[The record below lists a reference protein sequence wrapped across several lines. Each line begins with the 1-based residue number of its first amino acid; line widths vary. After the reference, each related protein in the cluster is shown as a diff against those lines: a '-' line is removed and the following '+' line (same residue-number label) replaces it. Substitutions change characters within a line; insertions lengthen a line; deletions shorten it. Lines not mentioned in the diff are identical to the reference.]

1 MIDYDP
7 FAPEVMDDPQPWY
20 RRLRDESPVHY
31 MPKYDAWALSRFAD
45 VWECSSHPAFSTAR
59 GTTPSQVLTK
69 VQPVTPMLNLMDPPE
84 HTQLRSRLRDVF
96 MPKPVAKL
104 EAPARAIARASIE
117 AGLERGELDV
127 IGDFTAQLSV
137 RITCQAIGLPVEDA
151 DLLLSLV
158 NRFFAREPG
167 VDGITPDGL
176 AAAQELID
184 YGVRLVRARRAA
196 GHPYQDAVD
205 MFCTVEVGGRRL
217 ADEEIASHLSMLVIG
232 GSETFP
238 KTFANAVLR
247 LAEHPD
253 QRADV
258 AADPS
263 LVPHAYQES
272 LRYDMPTQFLC
283 RTLTE
288 DVELHGRMMR
298 AGQGVCF
305 LYASA
310 NHDEREFPDPDRFDI
325 RRRARR
331 ILSFGAGTHTC
342 LGLHVARL
350 EGRVCLEELLARI
363 PEYEVDLARAERIR
377 TEFVQGFTALPIR
390 FQARRG

>member
-1 MIDYDP
+1 MLDYDP
-7 FAPEVMDDPQPWY
+7 FAPAVMDDPLPFY
-20 RRLRDESPVHY
+20 RRLRDESPAHY
-31 MPKYDAWALSRFAD
+31 LAKYDAWALSRFAD
-45 VWECSSHPAFSTAR
+45 VWECSGHPAFSTAS

-84 HTQLRSRLRDVF
+84 HTQLRNRLRAVF

-104 EAPARAIARASIE
+104 EAPARAIARECLDA
-117 AGLERGELDV
+117 ALERGTLDV
-127 IGDFTAQLSV
+127 IGEFTGRLSV
-137 RITCQAIGLPVEDA
+137 RVTCLSLGLPESDA

-167 VDGITPDGL
+167 VDGMTPDGL
-176 AAAQELID
+176 AAAQEMIE
-184 YGVRLVRARRAA
+184 YGVALVRARRAA
-196 GHPYQDAVD
+196 GHPAEDAVD
-205 MFCTVEVGGRRL
+205 LFCSAEIGGRRL
-217 ADEEIASHLSMLVIG
+217 GDEEIASHLSMLVIG

-253 QRADV
+253 QRAAL
-258 AADPS
+258 AADPA
-263 LVPHAYQES
+263 LAPHAYQES

-283 RTLTE
+283 RTLTA
-288 DVELHGRMMR
+288 DVERHGQVMR

-310 NHDEREFPDPDRFDI
+310 NHDEREFPEPERFDI
-325 RRRARR
+325 QRRARR

-363 PEYEVDLARAERIR
+363 PEYEVDLAGAERVR
-377 TEFVQGFTALPIR
+377 TEFVQGFAALPIR
-390 FQARRG
+390 FRAS

>member
-1 MIDYDP
+1 MVDYDP
-7 FAPEVMDDPQPWY
+7 FAPAVMDDPQPFY
-20 RRLRDESPVHY
+20 RRLRDEAPACY
-31 MPKYDAWALSRFAD
+31 LPKYDAWALSRFAD
-45 VWECSSHPAFSTAR
+45 VWECSSHPAFSVAK

-84 HTQLRSRLRDVF
+84 HTVLRNRLRDVF
-96 MPKPVAKL
+96 MPKPVARL
-104 EAPARAIARASIE
+104 EAPARAIARACLE
-117 AGLERGELDV
+117 PALERGELDV
-127 IGDFTAQLSV
+127 IGDFAGRLSV
-137 RITCQAIGLPVEDA
+137 RITCLSLGLPEGDA
-151 DLLLSLV
+151 DLLASLV
-158 NRFFAREPG
+158 HRFFAREPG
-167 VDGITPDGL
+167 VDGMTADGL
-176 AAAQELID
+176 AAARELID
-184 YGVRLVRARRAA
+184 YGVALVRERRAA
-196 GHPYQDAVD
+196 GHPAQDAVD
-205 MFCTVEVGGRRL
+205 MFCTVEIGGRRL

-253 QRADV
+253 QRA
-258 AADPS
+258 ALASDPS
-263 LVPHAYQES
+263 LAPYAYQES

-288 DVELHGRMMR
+288 DVERHGQRMR

-310 NHDEREFPDPDRFDI
+310 NHDEREFPDPERFDI
-325 RRRARR
+325 QRRARR

-350 EGRVCLEELLARI
+350 EGRVCLEELLARV
-363 PEYEVDLARAERIR
+363 PEYHLDLARAERVR
-377 TEFVQGFTALPIR
+377 TEFVQGFVSLPIR
-390 FQARRG
+390 FPAR

>member
-1 MIDYDP
+1 MVDYDP
-7 FAPEVMDDPQPWY
+7 FAPAVMDDPQPFY
-20 RRLRDESPVHY
+20 RRLRDEAPVHHLA
-31 MPKYDAWALSRFAD
+31 KYDAWALSRFAD
-45 VWECSSHPAFSTAR
+45 VWECSAHPAFSAAR

-104 EAPARAIARASIE
+104 EAPARAIARACLD
-117 AGLERGELDV
+117 AALGRGELDV
-127 IGDFTAQLSV
+127 IGDFTGRLSV
-137 RITCQAIGLPVEDA
+137 RVTCLSLGLPESDA
-151 DLLLSLV
+151 DLLASFV

-167 VDGITPDGL
+167 VDGMTSDGL
-176 AAAQELID
+176 AAAQELIE
-184 YGVRLVRARRAA
+184 YGVALVRARRAA
-196 GHPYQDAVD
+196 GHPAQDAVD
-205 MFCTVEVGGRRL
+205 MFCTVEIGGRRL

-253 QRADV
+253 QRAAV

-263 LVPHAYQES
+263 LAPHAYQES

-283 RTLTE
+283 RTLTA
-288 DVELHGRMMR
+288 DVERHGVTMR

-310 NHDEREFPDPDRFDI
+310 NHDEREFPDPDRFDVQ
-325 RRRARR
+325 RRARR

-363 PEYEVDLARAERIR
+363 PEYEVDLAGAERVR
-377 TEFVQGFTALPIR
+377 TEFVQGFATLPIR
-390 FQARRG
+390 FAAR

>member
-1 MIDYDP
+1 VLDYDP
-7 FAPEVMDDPQPWY
+7 FAPAVMDDPQPFY
-20 RRLRDESPVHY
+20 RRLRDEAPAHY

-45 VWECSSHPAFSTAR
+45 VWECSAHPAFSVAK

-84 HTQLRSRLRDVF
+84 HTVLRNRLRDVF
-96 MPKPVAKL
+96 MPKPVARL
-104 EAPARAIARASIE
+104 EGPARAIARAC
-117 AGLERGELDV
+117 LEPALARGELDV
-127 IGDFTAQLSV
+127 IGDFAGRLSV
-137 RITCQAIGLPVEDA
+137 RITCLSLGLPESDA
-151 DLLLSLV
+151 DLLASLV
-158 NRFFAREPG
+158 HRFFAREPG
-167 VDGITPDGL
+167 VDGMTPDGL

-184 YGVRLVRARRAA
+184 YGVALVRERRAA
-196 GHPYQDAVD
+196 GHPAQDAVD
-205 MFCTVEVGGRRL
+205 LFCTVEIGGRRL

-238 KTFANAVLR
+238 KTFANAVRR

-253 QRADV
+253 QRAAL

-263 LVPHAYQES
+263 LAPHAYQES

-283 RTLTE
+283 RTLTA
-288 DVELHGRMMR
+288 DVVRHGHVLR

-310 NHDEREFPDPDRFDI
+310 NHDEREFPDPERFDI
-325 RRRARR
+325 QRRARR

-363 PEYEVDLARAERIR
+363 PEYDLELARAERVR
-377 TEFVQGFTALPIR
+377 TEFVQGFVSLPIR
-390 FQARRG
+390 FAAR

>member
-1 MIDYDP
+1 MVDYDP
-7 FAPEVMDDPQPWY
+7 FAPAVMDDPQPFY
-20 RRLRDESPVHY
+20 RRLRDEAPAYY

-45 VWECSSHPAFSTAR
+45 VWECSAHPAFSAAK

-84 HTQLRSRLRDVF
+84 HTQLRNRLRDVF

-104 EAPARAIARASIE
+104 EAPARALARASVE
-117 AGLERGELDV
+117 AALAKGELDV
-127 IGDFTAQLSV
+127 IGGFTGQLSV
-137 RITCQAIGLPVEDA
+137 RVTCHSLGLPVADA
-151 DLLLSLV
+151 DHLLSLV
-158 NRFFAREPG
+158 NRFFARVPG
-167 VDGITPDGL
+167 VDGMTADGL
-176 AAAQELID
+176 AAAQELIE
-184 YGVRLVRARRAA
+184 YGVALVRARRAA
-196 GHPYQDAVD
+196 GHPAQDAVD
-205 MFCTVEVGGRRL
+205 MFCTAEIGGRRL

-253 QRADV
+253 QRAAL
-258 AADPS
+258 AADPT
-263 LVPHAYQES
+263 LAPHAYQES

-288 DVELHGRMMR
+288 DVERDGRVLR

-325 RRRARR
+325 ERRARR

-363 PEYEVDLARAERIR
+363 PEYEVDLARAERVR
-377 TEFVQGFTALPIR
+377 TEFVQGFASLPIR
-390 FQARRG
+390 FAPR

>member
-1 MIDYDP
+1 MLDYDP
-7 FAPEVMDDPQPWY
+7 FAPAVMDDPQPVY
-20 RRLRDESPVHY
+20 RRLRDEAPAY
-31 MPKYDAWALSRFAD
+31 FLPKYDAWALSRFAD
-45 VWECSSHPAFSTAR
+45 VWECSAHPAFSAAK

-84 HTQLRSRLRDVF
+84 HTQLRNRLRAVF
-96 MPKPVAKL
+96 MPKPVATL
-104 EAPARAIARASIE
+104 EAPAREIARACLD
-117 AGLERGELDV
+117 AALAKGELDV
-127 IGDFTAQLSV
+127 IGEFTGLLSV
-137 RITCQAIGLPVEDA
+137 RITCRSIGLPIEDA
-151 DLLLSLV
+151 DGLADLV

-167 VDGITPDGL
+167 VDGMTADGL
-176 AAAQELID
+176 AAAQEMID
-184 YGVRLVRARRAA
+184 YGVALVRARRAA
-196 GHPYQDAVD
+196 GHPDQDAVD
-205 MFCTVEVGGRRL
+205 MFCTAEIGGRPL

-253 QRADV
+253 QRAAV

-283 RTLTE
+283 RTLVA
-288 DVELHGRMMR
+288 DVELHGQTLR
-298 AGQGVCF
+298 AGQGAMF

-310 NHDEREFPDPDRFDI
+310 NHDEREFPDPERFDVQ
-325 RRRARR
+325 RRARR

-363 PEYEVDLARAERIR
+363 PEYDVDLARAERVR
-377 TEFVQGFTALPIR
+377 TEFVQGFAALPIV
-390 FQARRG
+390 FARR

>member
-1 MIDYDP
+1 MLDYDP
-7 FAPEVMDDPQPWY
+7 FAPVVMDDPQPFY
-20 RRLRDESPVHY
+20 RRLRDGSPVHY

-45 VWECSSHPAFSTAR
+45 VWEGSAHPSFSVAR

-84 HTQLRSRLRDVF
+84 HTQLRNRLREVF
-96 MPKPVAKL
+96 MPKPVARL
-104 EAPARAIARASIE
+104 EPTARAIARECLDA
-117 AGLERGELDV
+117 ALEEGTLDV
-127 IGDFTAQLSV
+127 IGEFTGRLSV
-137 RITCQAIGLPVEDA
+137 RVTCRSLGLPEEDA
-151 DLLLSLV
+151 DLLASLV

-167 VDGITPDGL
+167 VDGMTSDGL
-176 AAAQELID
+176 AAARELID
-184 YGVRLVRARRAA
+184 YGVALVRARRAA
-196 GHPYQDAVD
+196 GHPDQDAVD
-205 MFCTVEVGGRRL
+205 MFCTVEIGGRRL
-217 ADEEIASHLSMLVIG
+217 GDAEIASHLSMLVIG

-247 LAEHPD
+247 LWEHPD
-253 QRADV
+253 QRAAV
-258 AADPS
+258 AADRS

-283 RTLTE
+283 RTLTA
-288 DVELHGRMMR
+288 DVERHGTVMR
-298 AGQGVCF
+298 AGQGVCL

-310 NHDEREFPDPDRFDI
+310 NHDEREFPDPDRFDVE
-325 RRRARR
+325 RRARR

-363 PEYEVDLARAERIR
+363 PEYEVDLARAERVR
-377 TEFVQGFTALPIR
+377 TEFVQGFAALPIR
-390 FQARRG
+390 FPVR